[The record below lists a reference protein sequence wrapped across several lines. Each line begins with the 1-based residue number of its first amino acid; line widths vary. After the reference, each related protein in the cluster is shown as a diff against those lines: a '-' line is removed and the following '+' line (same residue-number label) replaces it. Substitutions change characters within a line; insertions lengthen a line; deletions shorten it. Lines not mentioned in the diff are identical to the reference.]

1 MTTGTASD
9 PLAAVMDDLVMSDGN
24 TDAGRQACD
33 QARMRLASYLGVP
46 VPLVD
51 RALDELLPAV
61 RGLVFEAFEVGRWYE
76 RQRVSAELRS

>member
-1 MTTGTASD
+1 
-9 PLAAVMDDLVMSDGN
+9 
-24 TDAGRQACD
+24 
-33 QARMRLASYLGVP
+33 MRLASYLGVP

-61 RGLVFEAFEVGRWYE
+61 RGLVFQAFEVGRWYE